1 MMNGA
6 AFWFGGTEPILP
18 YAEVTQIKTVEVNGN
33 MVQKVLWGKKLPA
46 NFTNTY
52 KNQCSFSST
61 WLNPLDF
68 SQFTEIGDNNFSTLL
83 NFMRTDSPLMETL
96 DFKELVSMGQ
106 NCFNIDLRYTKTLKF
121 PKLTTI
127 RNCFDKIMGCIRIE
141 SPTLKTITGP
151 CFSGINNSYYP
162 SFYMPELE
170 TINSSGVF
178 CNLKG
183 NAFNFTFPKL
193 RNVSSGNFQNV
204 QSPAL
209 SFYVNRGITSS
220 SEYTIRSAFS
230 GNTGFRF
237 RKEG

>member
-6 AFWFGGTEPILP
+6 AFWFGGVEPILP
-18 YAEVTQIKTVEVNGN
+18 YAEVTQIKTVEINGN

-52 KNQCSFSST
+52 KNQCSFSSA

-83 NFMRTDSPLMETL
+83 HFMRTDSPLIEIL
-96 DFKELVSMGQ
+96 DFTELVSIGQ
-106 NCFNIDLRYTKTLKF
+106 NCFNIDLRYTKMLKF

-127 RNCFDKIMGCIRIE
+127 RNCFNKIMDCTRIE

-162 SFYMPELE
+162 KFYIQELE
-170 TINSSGVF
+170 TISGSGVF

-183 NAFNFTFPKL
+183 KSFTFTFPKL
-193 RNVSSGNFQNV
+193 QNVSNGNFQNV
-204 QSPAL
+204 QSPSSL
-209 SFYVNRGITSS
+209 FLVNKNITSS
-220 SEYTIRSAFS
+220 SESIIRKAFN
-230 GNTGFRF
+230 GNAGFKF
-237 RKEG
+237 SKEG

>member
-6 AFWFGGTEPILP
+6 AFWFGGSEPILP

-52 KNQCSFSST
+52 KNPCSFSSA

-68 SQFTEIGDNNFSTLL
+68 SQFTEIGDNNFNTLL
-83 NFMRTDSPLMETL
+83 HFMRSDRKLMETL

-106 NCFNIDLRYTKTLKF
+106 NCFNADFVLVKTLKF
-121 PKLTTI
+121 PRLTTI
-127 RNCFDKIMGCIRIE
+127 RNCFNKITSCTRIE

-151 CFSGINNSYYP
+151 CFSGIDSNHYP
-162 SFYMPELE
+162 SFYMQELE
-170 TINSSGVF
+170 TIGGSGVF

-183 NAFNFTFPKL
+183 EGLNFTFPKL
-193 RNVSSGNFQNV
+193 KYVSNGNFQNV
-204 QSPAL
+204 QSPKP
-209 SFYVNRGITSS
+209 SFFVNRSITSS
-220 SEYTIRSAFS
+220 SESAIRRAFN
-230 GNTGFRF
+230 GNAGFKF
-237 RKEG
+237 SKEG